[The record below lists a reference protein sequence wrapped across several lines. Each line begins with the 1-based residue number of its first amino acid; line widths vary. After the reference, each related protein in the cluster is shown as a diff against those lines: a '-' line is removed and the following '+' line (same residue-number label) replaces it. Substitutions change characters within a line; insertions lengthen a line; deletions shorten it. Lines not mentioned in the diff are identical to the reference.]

1 MKKTL
6 SSFIVA
12 GMLTSLPVL
21 AKENE
26 TWQEKI
32 QRQLRNEQVTQAIGA
47 VTGALIGTQIGGGK
61 GKVLAIAAGTLA
73 GYWLGGKLSGH
84 LKKSDHVGIANT
96 TERAIQT
103 GKTTSWENPD
113 TGMQTRVSVSDA
125 PPADGYS
132 RNSYKKAK
140 LDQLPPIKLA
150 NSYYTPSADLNV
162 RGGAGTD
169 YQVLHTLKQGTE
181 VPVIGRVIDTDWLL
195 IAENGKASGFV
206 YAPLMRL
213 SNNQDQYG
221 NAIRDSVLRNT
232 QPQHIQL
239 ATSSC
244 RWVTQDVTLRD
255 GRKDSHSF
263 EICRQADGNWME
275 V

>member
-1 MKKTL
+1 MKKTIF
-6 SSFIVA
+6 SFVVA

-21 AKENE
+21 AEDTE
-26 TWQEKI
+26 TWQEKMK
-32 QRQLRNEQVTQAIGA
+32 RQLKNEELTQAIGA
-47 VTGALIGTQIGGGK
+47 VTGALIGSQIGRGK
-61 GKVLAIAAGTLA
+61 GKIAAIAVGTLA
-73 GYWLGGKLSGH
+73 GYWLGGKLSDH
-84 LKKSDHVGIANT
+84 MKNSDRVGIAKT

-103 GKTTSWENPD
+103 GETTTWENPE
-113 TGMQTRVSVSDA
+113 TGMQTRVSVSDKQ
-125 PPADGYS
+125 PADRYS
-132 RNSYKKAK
+132 GNGYKKAK
-140 LDQLPPIKLA
+140 LSQLPPIELA

-169 YQVLHTLKQGTE
+169 YQVLHTLKQGTQ
-181 VPVIGRVIDTDWLL
+181 VPVIGRVIDTKWLL

-206 YAPLMRL
+206 YAPLMEL
-213 SNNQDQYG
+213 SRNQDQFG

-232 QPQHIQL
+232 QPEHIQF
-239 ATSSC
+239 AASGC

-263 EICRQADGNWME
+263 EICRQADGNWVE